1 MNNQAVETLQSK
13 IKSEIKSSRDAVALN
28 YPAVSPQKLAKEETE
43 AVKLEDR
50 SKNAI
55 LYGVKEEKGI
65 NTDTDISHAL
75 SSLGKKP
82 NICSR
87 LENKS

>member
-13 IKSEIKSSRDAVALN
+13 IKSEIKSSRDAAALN

-55 LYGVKEEKGI
+55 LYGVEEEKALTKKLWKLPGPLI
-65 NTDTDISHAL
+65 NHYFV
-75 SSLGKKP
+75 K
-82 NICSR
+82 
-87 LENKS
+87 